1 MSCVWGVST
10 KIVDIRVKVLVIFF
24 ESSWELL

>member
-1 MSCVWGVST
+1 MFVWGVST